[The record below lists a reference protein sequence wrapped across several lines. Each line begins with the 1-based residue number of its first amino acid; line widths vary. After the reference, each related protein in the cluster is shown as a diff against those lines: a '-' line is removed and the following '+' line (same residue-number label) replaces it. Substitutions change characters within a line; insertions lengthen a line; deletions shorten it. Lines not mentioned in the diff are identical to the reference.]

1 MAPTK
6 YFVKVPLVG
15 RFMPFVGGIGRLVE
29 SPLQLVKRATFAPMR
44 ATFLPL
50 FEVLRSPKRGGGG
63 SALTPIPPPPPP
75 PRSAPVMLRSR
86 DRLLKDNRVIIY
98 VYRSNTQIM
107 ENGSYTFTLLKNRRI
122 CIGHRGRAVKT
133 CYICLKL

>member
-15 RFMPFVGGIGRLVE
+15 HFMPFVGGIGRLVE
-29 SPLQLVKRATFAPMR
+29 SPLQLVKRATFAPMH

-50 FEVLRSPKRGGGG
+50 FEVLGSPKRGGGG
-63 SALTPIPPPPPP
+63 VGPDPKTPPPPPSIRP
-75 PRSAPVMLRSR
+75 CDVAFTGQTSKRQSR
-86 DRLLKDNRVIIY
+86 HY
-98 VYRSNTQIM
+98 TCRSNTQIM

-133 CYICLKL
+133 CYICLKV